1 MIADPGT
8 CFGGSRWCGGLSSL
22 ATGFAASTSRFTS
35 QAQKLD
41 TTDWRTRIV
50 LSARS
55 VAAMSSIHAWMTA
68 CVRSVTRA
76 RRPYR

>member
-35 QAQKLD
+35 HAQKLD
-41 TTDWRTRIV
+41 NADWRTRMV
-50 LSARS
+50 LRARS
-55 VAAMSSIHAWMTA
+55 VAAMSSIHAWMIVG
-68 CVRSVTRA
+68 VRSVTLA
-76 RRPYR
+76 RRPCR